1 MPTINKMLSP
11 AAGPKPPGPWSSG
24 IEIRPNARYVFTC
37 GIVGN
42 KPDGSYDADDITS
55 QTVCAYTNLLATL
68 AEAGMTMDHVV
79 RLNTY
84 LTNLD
89 DQPAMSKARA
99 PFLGDAHP
107 AMMLLEIS
115 RLARPGLLLE
125 IEAVAAKHD
134 QATRAR

>member
-1 MPTINKMLSP
+1 LPTVNKMLAP
-11 AAGPKPPGPWSSG
+11 AAAPKPSGPWSSA
-24 IEIRPNARYVFTC
+24 IEVLPGARYVFTC

-42 KPDGSYDADDITS
+42 RPDGSYDADDITS
-55 QTVCAYTNLLATL
+55 QTTCAYRNLLVIL

-89 DQPAMSKARA
+89 DQPAMSSARK
-99 PFLGDAHP
+99 PYLGGAHP

-134 QATRAR
+134 